1 MVFGQTK
8 VSVKCGLSGQSR
20 VFRHTR
26 MSKNEWHIR
35 VTWHILVSWQI
46 RVSWL
51 EIWCFYLVSN
61 WVLIWGIHWV
71 LIFNTQLKGKAVVW
85 KLEVGTGCEN
95 LIGYL
100 LIINRHNRYCCKNFQ
115 NMSQKCLESDIIR
128 SVLHFKTED
137 YWCTIKCKRIR
148 APLYVEHHW
157 QLFFS
162 SQRMVEMSSL
172 VSCQIEWC
180 SNWYLSLLLRCL
192 TNQSARPGTRAW
204 QKYLCFPDK
213 VLKLHVSKVQWN
225 WIALTSG
232 IGILNIY
239 LLGAPWVFP
248 ITFSLSFNNSADSWS
263 NLAIKDS
270 FGISPEIF

>member
-1 MVFGQTK
+1 MKGDFGFKKRLKRDQFWPK
-8 VSVKCGLSGQSR
+8 GLLRDLGLLKETWTATLKFPEYKSEMPQS
-20 VFRHTR
+20 
-26 MSKNEWHIR
+26 
-35 VTWHILVSWQI
+35 
-46 RVSWL
+46 
-51 EIWCFYLVSN
+51 C
-61 WVLIWGIHWV
+61 
-71 LIFNTQLKGKAVVW
+71 
-85 KLEVGTGCEN
+85 
-95 LIGYL
+95 
-100 LIINRHNRYCCKNFQ
+100 
-115 NMSQKCLESDIIR
+115 ESDIIR

-248 ITFSLSFNNSADSWS
+248 ITFSLSFNISADSWS